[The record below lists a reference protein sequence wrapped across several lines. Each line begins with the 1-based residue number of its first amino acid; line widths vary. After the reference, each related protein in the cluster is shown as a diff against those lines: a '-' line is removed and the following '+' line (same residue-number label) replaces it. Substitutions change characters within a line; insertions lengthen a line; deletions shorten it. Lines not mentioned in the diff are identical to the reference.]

1 MSDSPKKSVVFSG
14 TPAEIG
20 EQIFLQMCLPA
31 IRKMSIE
38 QPPQA
43 LAQLYLGFISASFG
57 AMAADFGAEAS
68 EGLVRHCM
76 TAFEGMDAQKNALH

>member
-1 MSDSPKKSVVFSG
+1 MSESPKKSIVLSG

-20 EQIFLQMCLPA
+20 GQIFPQMCLPA

-57 AMAADFGAEAS
+57 AMAADFGVEAS
-68 EGLVRHCM
+68 EDLVRHCM
-76 TAFEGMDAQKNALH
+76 TACEAQENVLH